1 MNIHR
6 FILGSRY
13 FLIPLY
19 VGMTLVGGLLTIKFF
34 QELIH
39 LCIKVTTLEEHD
51 VILGVLALVD
61 LMLVGNLLVM
71 VTLSG
76 YETFI
81 SSLGNMKDDDKPS
94 WLGTLD
100 MGAIKIKVATSLV
113 GISSIALL
121 SAFLNI
127 KRYGSQDLLWLVVT
141 HLVFLVSAIGLAYVD
156 RISSAKD

>member
-34 QELIH
+34 QELFH
-39 LCIKVTTLEEHD
+39 LCKDVTNLTDHT
-51 VILGVLALVD
+51 VILGILALID
-61 LMLVGNLLVM
+61 LMLVANLLVM
-71 VTLSG
+71 VILSG

-81 SSLGNMKDDDKPS
+81 SPLNAMKDDNKPS

-113 GISSIALL
+113 GISSISLL

-127 KRYGSQDLLWLVVT
+127 RQYSHDDLLWLVIT
-141 HLVFLVSAIGLAYVD
+141 HLVFLISALCLAWVD
-156 RISSAKD
+156 RITLSKD

>member
-1 MNIHR
+1 MNIHS

-19 VGMTLVGGLLTIKFF
+19 VGMTFVGGLLTIKFF

-61 LMLVGNLLVM
+61 LMLVANLLVM
-71 VTLSG
+71 VILSG

-81 SSLGNMKDDDKPS
+81 SPLGDMKSDDKPS

-100 MGAIKIKVATSLV
+100 MAAIKIKVATSLV

-127 KRYGSQDLLWLVVT
+127 KQHNANELFWMVVT
-141 HLVFLVSAIGLAYVD
+141 HVVFLLSALGLALVD
-156 RISSAKD
+156 RVSSAKE

>member
-1 MNIHR
+1 MSIHR

-19 VGMTLVGGLLTIKFF
+19 VGMTLVGGLLTVKFF
-34 QELIH
+34 QELFH
-39 LCIKVTTLEEHD
+39 LFKCVTMSSEHT

-61 LMLVGNLLVM
+61 LMLVANLLVM

-81 SSLGNMKDDDKPS
+81 SPLAKQQDDKPS

-113 GISSIALL
+113 GISSISLL

-127 KRYGSQDLLWLVVT
+127 KQYKHEDLQWLVIT
-141 HLVFLVSAIGLAYVD
+141 HLVFLISAIGLAWVD
-156 RISSAKD
+156 RINEGKD

>member
-34 QELIH
+34 QELFQ
-39 LCIKVTTLEEHD
+39 LCMSVTSLNEHD

-61 LMLVGNLLVM
+61 LMLVANLLVM
-71 VTLSG
+71 VILSG

-81 SSLGNMKDDDKPS
+81 SPLNAMKDDDKPT

-113 GISSIALL
+113 GISSISLL

-127 KRYGSQDLLWLVVT
+127 KQYEYNALLWLVIT
-141 HLVFLVSAIGLAYVD
+141 HLVFLVSALCLAWVD
-156 RISSAKD
+156 RISLGKD